1 VNKWV
6 KENPGCAV
14 CVGFPLAIAV
24 ASLHPV
30 IAGAML
36 LAFLWVQAVTTAH
49 GMDSGAP
56 RSSRPLG
63 SRAKKYAPAV
73 CNSEEMLT
81 ATGIPAYDSWHE
93 RHTFP

>member
-1 VNKWV
+1 MNKWV

-36 LAFLWVQAVTTAH
+36 LAFLWGVFSNARL
-49 GMDSGAP
+49 GPGGDDGP
-56 RSSRPLG
+56 WDGFGRP
-63 SRAKKYAPAV
+63 
-73 CNSEEMLT
+73 
-81 ATGIPAYDSWHE
+81 
-93 RHTFP
+93 